1 MGLLPLE
8 QVLGPQVGGLLVPEK
23 ESLNAAIN
31 DGGVNW
37 PILSCGRVGVGS
49 TIVFPVKQ
57 PGSRTVTI
65 TQNVFVGKGSI
76 LQVMSTL

>member
-1 MGLLPLE
+1 MLVLLFT
-8 QVLGPQVGGLLVPEK
+8 EK
-23 ESLNAAIN
+23 ESLNAAIVI
-31 DGGVNW
+31 GGVNW
-37 PILSCGRVGVGS
+37 PILSGGRVGS

-65 TQNVFVGKGSI
+65 TQNVFVGKDAI

>member
-1 MGLLPLE
+1 LSQITLGLLPLE
-8 QVLGPQVGGLLVPEK
+8 QVLGPQVLVLLFTEK

-31 DGGVNW
+31 DGGVDW
-37 PILSCGRVGVGS
+37 PILSGGSRVGS

-65 TQNVFVGKGSI
+65 TQNVFAGKG
-76 LQVMSTL
+76 

>member
-1 MGLLPLE
+1 LGLLPLE

-23 ESLNAAIN
+23 ESLNAAIVV
-31 DGGVNW
+31 GGVNW
-37 PILSCGRVGVGS
+37 PILSGSRVGS

-65 TQNVFVGKGSI
+65 TQNVFVGKGVI
-76 LQVMSTL
+76 LQVMYTL